1 MKRKAFAFI
10 SLVLVAVTLIGCGTE
25 SVVLSSN
32 GFGAAYAYAGK
43 GGLDT
48 SALSAVLME
57 AESKRVLFAHNAE
70 SVLPMASTTKIMT
83 AVIALECGNL
93 QAETLITADSVN
105 VEGSSVYLTEGE
117 RFTREE
123 LLYALLLESGNDA
136 AVALS
141 IAVAGSVD
149 AFVELMNAKAAELG
163 LKSTHFVNPHG
174 LSADGHHTSAYD
186 LALITAYALSVDG
199 FERIASTVSKK
210 LESDGHLPRYLVNH
224 NKLLRSYDGLIGVKT
239 GYTMAAGRCLVTA
252 ARRNGMTLIA
262 VTLNDR
268 NDWHDHTSML
278 DFGFGAFRMVTVLE
292 GGERVAVPITGG
304 EKASTTAVCGEA
316 VRVCTPTDST
326 VTKLF
331 VTNPA
336 LAPIEKGQKI
346 AVLKVFENGTL
357 IKEVPLLAM
366 YHVEKSKKRLFD

>member
-1 MKRKAFAFI
+1 MKRKALAFI
-10 SLVLVAVTLIGCGTE
+10 SLVLAAATLISCGTE

-32 GFGAAYAYAGK
+32 GFGAVYTYAGK

-93 QAETLITADSVN
+93 QAETLITAESVN
-105 VEGSSVYLTEGE
+105 VEGSSVYLTVGE

-199 FERIASTVSKK
+199 FEEIASTVSKK

-224 NKLLRSYDGLIGVKT
+224 NRLLRSYDGLIGVKT

-252 ARRNGMTLIA
+252 ARRDGMTLIA

-268 NDWHDHTSML
+268 DDWHDHTAML

-292 GGERVAVPITGG
+292 GGERVAVPVTDG
-304 EKASTTAVCGEA
+304 EKTSTTAVCSEA

-331 VTNPA
+331 VTSPA

-366 YHVEKSKKRLFD
+366 YRVEKSKKRLFD